1 MVSYPCRALQES
13 PSGTLLRCILWLAEG
28 DSHAGR
34 DLLAIFAAFSL
45 TYDCLTNTD
54 CPEALEP
61 SWKSNP
67 AEKVETH
74 NSRIQGSSSPILVA
88 GVTGKE
94 SKTKTPRNE
103 SLFIPCLP
111 RN

>member
-13 PSGTLLRCILWLAEG
+13 PSGTLLRCILWPADG

-34 DLLAIFAAFSL
+34 DLLTIFAAFSL

-61 SWKSNP
+61 CWKSNP

-94 SKTKTPRNE
+94 SKTKNTPERVFVYPV
-103 SLFIPCLP
+103 LA
-111 RN
+111 